1 MLAQIPPGT
10 SIEGASPNADH
21 NGVDRSQI
29 REMLRLTPEQR
40 LARVQDFVESVLA
53 IRALNETR
61 PVAETLQVLAR
72 NRVEFIVVGMAA
84 GVLQG
89 VPLTMLDID
98 IVHDRTSDNVARLLT
113 VLSELKAIYRDDS
126 RNLSP

>member
-1 MLAQIPPGT
+1 
-10 SIEGASPNADH
+10 
-21 NGVDRSQI
+21 
-29 REMLRLTPEQR
+29 
-40 LARVQDFVESVLA
+40 
-53 IRALNETR
+53 
-61 PVAETLQVLAR
+61 
-72 NRVEFIVVGMAA
+72 MAA